1 MRRMISDKQLNEL
14 KSKNLK
20 IIELDTSIQY
30 ATITQEQLDI
40 IFPKDTQGNIYKPDY
55 DIVII
60 DALGTATESFYYL
73 QLWNFNTVRFSRFGT
88 ESYYTAN
95 IGPNDTKFT
104 HTRTEIVTKEYVDN
118 LIISSLN
125 GSYKS
130 SKVNRRR

>member
-20 IIELDTSIQY
+20 IIELDKDITN
-30 ATITQEQLDI
+30 ATITREQLDI
-40 IFPKDTQGNIYKPDY
+40 IFPKDEQGNIYKPDY

-60 DALGTATESFYYL
+60 DALGTANESFYYL
-73 QLWNFNTVRFSRFGT
+73 QLWGLGTVRFSRFGT
-88 ESYYTAN
+88 DSYYTAN

-104 HTRTEIVTKEYVDN
+104 QTKTDIATKEYVDN

-125 GSYKS
+125 GAY
-130 SKVNRRR
+130 